1 VITQCHPASGIG
13 PQRALEANTKI
24 PRAQRESPYSQSFLS
39 ERRTAL
45 QKVPQ
50 RSGIGPQ
57 RALEAINLSLALQ
70 RQSFFYPEPP
80 CERRTDAAEPPIRP
94 AEVPPRPRL
103 GMVWG
108 MRRSFRTLRLCAIPG
123 VSPRAG
129 IGVGMAVVGH
139 PSLRTGQAGFPHP
152 ALQSVSHPLAA
163 GLVRSARAK
172 AYREIS
178 P

>member
-108 MRRSFRTLRLCAIPG
+108 MRRSFRTLRLCTVPG

-129 IGVGMAVVGH
+129 MQCPVGALRKPILPRAYLRASDWSRGARFLFLLASLQ
-139 PSLRTGQAGFPHP
+139 PSR
-152 ALQSVSHPLAA
+152 
-163 GLVRSARAK
+163 
-172 AYREIS
+172 
-178 P
+178 